1 MEVMEKNEVATVKK
15 SQNTFA
21 QALGA
26 SALVMLFSSSA
37 MAADN
42 ITSLG
47 TDASANLSA
56 ALTVAL
62 AIFAVGIGIVGT
74 FKGYA
79 YLKSGVNKA

>member
-1 MEVMEKNEVATVKK
+1 MYLTKK
-15 SQNTFA
+15 QNTFA

-26 SALVMLFSSSA
+26 TALVMLFSGSA

>member
-1 MEVMEKNEVATVKK
+1 MSKEMIVADKK
-15 SQNTFA
+15 QNTFA

-26 SALVMLFSSSA
+26 TALVMLFSGSA

>member
-1 MEVMEKNEVATVKK
+1 MSKEMIVADKK
-15 SQNTFA
+15 QNTFA

-26 SALVMLFSSSA
+26 TALVMLFSGSA

-47 TDASANLSA
+47 TDASANLTA

-79 YLKSGVNKA
+79 YLKSGINKA

>member
-1 MEVMEKNEVATVKK
+1 MQKEIIVVEKQK
-15 SQNTFA
+15 NTFA
-21 QALGA
+21 KALAA
-26 SALVMLFSSSA
+26 SAVVAFFSSSA

-42 ITSLG
+42 ITALG
-47 TDASANLSA
+47 TDASANLGA

>member
-1 MEVMEKNEVATVKK
+1 MKNQVAVAEKTKNSFV
-15 SQNTFA
+15 

-26 SALVMLFSSSA
+26 SALIMLMTSSA
-37 MAADN
+37 FAEDN

-79 YLKSGVNKA
+79 YLKSGVNRA

>member
-1 MEVMEKNEVATVKK
+1 MEQKIAVVEKK
-15 SQNTFA
+15 QNTFA

-26 SALVMLFSSSA
+26 TALVMLFSGSA

-42 ITSLG
+42 ITTLG
-47 TDASANLSA
+47 TDASTNLSA

>member
-1 MEVMEKNEVATVKK
+1 MEQKIAVVEKK
-15 SQNTFA
+15 QNTFA

-26 SALVMLFSSSA
+26 TALVMLFSGSA

-47 TDASANLSA
+47 TDASANLTA

>member
-1 MEVMEKNEVATVKK
+1 MKNQVAVAEKTK
-15 SQNTFA
+15 NTFM

-26 SALVMLFSSSA
+26 TALVALMTSSA
-37 MAADN
+37 FAAEGADN

-56 ALTVAL
+56 ALAVAL

-79 YLKSGVNKA
+79 YLKSGVNRA

>member
-1 MEVMEKNEVATVKK
+1 MKNQVAVAEKTK
-15 SQNTFA
+15 NTFA

-26 SALVMLFSSSA
+26 SALVMLMTSSA
-37 MAADN
+37 FAVDN
-42 ITSLG
+42 VTALG
-47 TDASANLSA
+47 TDASENLTA

-79 YLKSGVNKA
+79 YLKSGVNRA

>member
-1 MEVMEKNEVATVKK
+1 MSKEMIVADKK
-15 SQNTFA
+15 QNTIA

-26 SALVMLFSSSA
+26 SALVLLFSSSA

>member
-1 MEVMEKNEVATVKK
+1 MKENQMIVAEKK
-15 SQNTFA
+15 QNTFA

-26 SALVMLFSSSA
+26 TALVMLFSGSA

>member
-1 MEVMEKNEVATVKK
+1 MKENQMIVAEKK
-15 SQNTFA
+15 QNTFA

-26 SALVMLFSSSA
+26 TALVMLFSSSA

>member
-1 MEVMEKNEVATVKK
+1 MEQKIAVVEKK
-15 SQNTFA
+15 QNTFA

-26 SALVMLFSSSA
+26 TALVMLFSGSA

>member
-1 MEVMEKNEVATVKK
+1 MEQKVAVVEKKK
-15 SQNTFA
+15 NTFA

-42 ITSLG
+42 ITALG

>member
-1 MEVMEKNEVATVKK
+1 MSKEITVVEKK
-15 SQNTFA
+15 QNTFA

-26 SALVMLFSSSA
+26 TALVMLFSGSA

>member
-1 MEVMEKNEVATVKK
+1 MSKEMIVADKK
-15 SQNTFA
+15 QNTFA

-26 SALVMLFSSSA
+26 TALVMLFSGSA

-47 TDASANLSA
+47 TDASSNLEA

>member
-1 MEVMEKNEVATVKK
+1 MEQKLAVVEKK
-15 SQNTFA
+15 QNTFA

-26 SALVMLFSSSA
+26 TALVMLFSGSA

>member
-1 MEVMEKNEVATVKK
+1 MQKNEMIVADKK
-15 SQNTFA
+15 QNTFA

-26 SALVMLFSSSA
+26 TALVMLFSGSA

>member
-1 MEVMEKNEVATVKK
+1 MKTQVAVAQKAKN
-15 SQNTFA
+15 SFA

-26 SALVMLFSSSA
+26 SALVMFLSTAA
-37 MAADN
+37 MAEDN
-42 ITSLG
+42 ITALG

-79 YLKSGVNKA
+79 YLKSGVNRA